1 MNIIQA
7 GLPDESHLLEENII
21 KSYVIKCTSCEKTKS
36 SFDLLF
42 SPGKKFVYGDTK
54 ELGLG
59 LIPLNEAVD
68 IKISQKL
75 SKTVSVSNKVYY
87 TEMAWERDKSGMSY
101 LFGNNIKIHIT
112 SDNIATVLYNSR
124 GLLQERINDL
134 EFLKAFLQTLTIEI
148 DGKVYPFKDKDK
160 NEKDLIEQDDT
171 CLLQLKKLERLL
183 DILKIKEAFNFDL
196 SELTEEE
203 NYKIQMLI
211 DGLCEHNSLIFE
223 DHIEKAFLFNFEIHN
238 ILIPILAITD
248 QNGKYF
254 IHDFL
259 NIDTKKFLFNVN
271 DKPASRY
278 VFLKARHFLK
288 SYNIHYRT
296 ILKDIKSYPL
306 TVDYSNAITK
316 TILEMLSAY
325 DQQENKCGELLETA
339 IELAQYIYDYD
350 PNHIFLLNCMQAM
363 KRKRSLNSQ
372 EKDKILSIIKI
383 ETNNFQEKI
392 GAAILLEDFK
402 QAKILYKKLSRKEQK
417 KFDSFPIVNLWK
429 R

>member
-1 MNIIQA
+1 
-7 GLPDESHLLEENII
+7 
-21 KSYVIKCTSCEKTKS
+21 
-36 SFDLLF
+36 
-42 SPGKKFVYGDTK
+42 
-54 ELGLG
+54 
-59 LIPLNEAVD
+59 
-68 IKISQKL
+68 
-75 SKTVSVSNKVYY
+75 
-87 TEMAWERDKSGMSY
+87 MAWERDKSGMSY

-259 NIDTKKFLFNVN
+259 NIDTKNF
-271 DKPASRY
+271 
-278 VFLKARHFLK
+278 
-288 SYNIHYRT
+288 
-296 ILKDIKSYPL
+296 
-306 TVDYSNAITK
+306 YS
-316 TILEMLSAY
+316 M
-325 DQQENKCGELLETA
+325 
-339 IELAQYIYDYD
+339 
-350 PNHIFLLNCMQAM
+350 
-363 KRKRSLNSQ
+363 
-372 EKDKILSIIKI
+372 
-383 ETNNFQEKI
+383 
-392 GAAILLEDFK
+392 
-402 QAKILYKKLSRKEQK
+402 
-417 KFDSFPIVNLWK
+417 
-429 R
+429 

>member
-1 MNIIQA
+1 M
-7 GLPDESHLLEENII
+7 
-21 KSYVIKCTSCEKTKS
+21 
-36 SFDLLF
+36 LF

-75 SKTVSVSNKVYY
+75 SKAVSISNKVYY
-87 TEMAWERDKSGMSY
+87 PEIAWERDKSGMSY

-112 SDNIATVLYNSR
+112 ADNIATVLYNNK

-134 EFLKAFLQTLTIEI
+134 EFLKAFYQTSTLEI
-148 DGKVYPFKDKDK
+148 DGRVYPFKDK
-160 NEKDLIEQDDT
+160 NKDEEDFIEQDDT
-171 CLLQLKKLERLL
+171 FLLRLKKLEQLL

-203 NYKIQMLI
+203 NYKIQMLT

-223 DHIEKAFLFNFEIHN
+223 DHSEKAFLFNFEIHN

-271 DKPASRY
+271 DKPASHY

-306 TVDYSNAITK
+306 TIDYSNAITK

-325 DQQENKCGELLETA
+325 DQQEIKCGELLKAA
-339 IELAQYIYDYD
+339 IELAQYIYNYD
-350 PNHIFLLNCMQAM
+350 PNNIFLLNYLQAV
-363 KRKRSLNSQ
+363 KRKRKLVLSETNKL
-372 EKDKILSIIKI
+372 LSIIKMD
-383 ETNNFQEKI
+383 NCNLNEKI
-392 GAAILLEDFK
+392 GAAILLEDFEQVEMLFK
-402 QAKILYKKLSRKEQK
+402 QLSSDEKNE
-417 KFDSFPIVNLWK
+417 FDHYPIANLWK
-429 R
+429 KMVDKNNQ